1 MVFHPPAAD
10 AERRAEGAPVRYGW
24 LTPAAQ
30 GQLRGVL
37 LGITLFFG
45 LVVWV
50 WHSFGAAGPQVSPL
64 VHKLRIV
71 GIMTWLYA
79 LIQLVDIRFWR
90 SRVARKRREQMGIPE
105 SLIAWLFAQMLAW
118 FGIIYYAFSE
128 DARPFVAGVMV
139 MLLAF
144 AAFPVRSDD

>member
-1 MVFHPPAAD
+1 MVFHPPAGV
-10 AERRAEGAPVRYGW
+10 ERRDAHAPARYQW
-24 LTPAAQ
+24 LTPERQ
-30 GQLRGVL
+30 GQLRGIL

-50 WHSFGAAGPQVSPL
+50 WHSFGAAAPQPGAL
-64 VHKLRIV
+64 AQKLRIV

-79 LIQLVDIRFWR
+79 LLQLIDIRFWR
-90 SRVARKRREQMGIPE
+90 SRVARRRREQMGIPE

-118 FGIIYYAFSE
+118 FGIIYYAFTE

>member
-1 MVFHPPAAD
+1 MVFHPSVD
-10 AERRAEGAPVRYGW
+10 AERRAHGARVRYEW
-24 LTPAAQ
+24 LTPERQ

-37 LGITLFFG
+37 LGVTLFFG

-50 WHSFGAAGPQVSPL
+50 WHSFGAAAAHPSPL

-71 GIMTWLYA
+71 GIMTWIYA
-79 LIQLVDIRFWR
+79 LVQLADIRFLH
-90 SRVARKRREQMGIPE
+90 SAVARRRRASAGIPE

-118 FGIIYYAFSE
+118 FGIIYYALSE

>member
-1 MVFHPPAAD
+1 MVFQRPAAET
-10 AERRAEGAPVRYGW
+10 ERRAAGSSARYAW
-24 LTPAAQ
+24 LTPERQ

-50 WHSFGAAGPQVSPL
+50 WHSFGAASTEPSPL

-79 LIQLVDIRFWR
+79 LLQLVDIRFWR

-144 AAFPVRSDD
+144 AAFPIRGDD

>member
-1 MVFHPPAAD
+1 MVFHPPADAD
-10 AERRAEGAPVRYGW
+10 RRAASAPARYMW
-24 LTPAAQ
+24 LTPERQ

-37 LGITLFFG
+37 LAITLFFG

-50 WHSFGAAGPQVSPL
+50 WHSFGAASAHPSPL

-79 LIQLVDIRFWR
+79 LVQLADIRFLH
-90 SRVARKRREQMGIPE
+90 SAVARRRREAAGIPE

-118 FGIIYYAFSE
+118 FGIIYYALSE

-139 MLLAF
+139 LLLAF
-144 AAFPVRSDD
+144 AAFPVRGDD